1 MTDAAGIN
9 IASLPASMQITLLGN
24 YFGSHGIEYTVGRIP
39 IAGCDFS
46 TYAYSYCDVPND
58 DNLTHFNLTKED
70 MLYKV
75 CLTNIFLFNTK
86 TLFKVIFSFINCNT
100 FFRSLISNW
109 LNHWVHTKWNI
120 LAVRGVLRHGW
131 RRPGHS
137 ITEEYWLVN
146 QEENTTKFGPI
157 ILLSMSS
164 I

>member
-1 MTDAAGIN
+1 MIPNPFTDAAGIN
-9 IASLPASMQITLLGN
+9 IASLPASMQNTLVDN

-109 LNHWVHTKWNI
+109 LNH
-120 LAVRGVLRHGW
+120 
-131 RRPGHS
+131 
-137 ITEEYWLVN
+137 
-146 QEENTTKFGPI
+146 
-157 ILLSMSS
+157 
-164 I
+164 

>member
-58 DNLTHFNLTKED
+58 DNLTHFDLTKED

-75 CLTNIFLFNTK
+75 CLTTISCLIQKIFK
-86 TLFKVIFSFINCNT
+86 QIFSIINVN

-109 LNHWVHTKWNI
+109 LNLWVHTKWDI
-120 LAVRGVLRHGW
+120 LVVRGVPRHGW
-131 RRPGHS
+131 RRLGHS

-146 QEENTTKFGPI
+146 REENTIKFGPI
-157 ILLSMSS
+157 ILLSMPN